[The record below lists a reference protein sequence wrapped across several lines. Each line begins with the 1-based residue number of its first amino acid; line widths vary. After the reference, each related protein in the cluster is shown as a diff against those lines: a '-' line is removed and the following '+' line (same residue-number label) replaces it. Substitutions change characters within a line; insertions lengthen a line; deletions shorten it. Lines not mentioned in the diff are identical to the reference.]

1 MAQPRQRHPSIA
13 QVLTALAGAPYIG
26 ALGELAQ
33 GSRVGR
39 RRKHPAWVPFA
50 YGALARH
57 FKSANRLD
65 GELETGLWK
74 DLAAAATAAGLED
87 PGTSP
92 YRYPQHAYWRDLM
105 VMDEDRRAELLSTFS
120 TLAIAHARKTG
131 LLLPMGKGSLTHP
144 SPARTI
150 YGDGTVVRPIYRSAP
165 EPEDEVAESSGEEGA
180 ATDERRKEE
189 GAEDATQAEHAAAR
203 QDLSAAVFH
212 RHDGPIRG
220 NDFVCFY
227 ARGEGAGTRIVL
239 GLDRV
244 AAPGQEAETAVA
256 LIERIVA
263 VATAGI
269 QAVAYDGA
277 LKGVHIDRIMRRVG
291 LVVVNKLAAAVH
303 NDEEI
308 VMKRRPLGTFE
319 HRAGRRTCSHQLHI
333 ENGTVV
339 DVTLADDG
347 TPVVV
352 GTSTRKQ
359 VKRVCRAD
367 GCYRFH
373 LGITVSCR
381 RGAFTL
387 WLSPHAT
394 ESDETLP
401 EHLRLLPPEDPD
413 FKRLYGLRNDSESF
427 NSQFKRTLLVD
438 RAASVGWERQLFD
451 VLGFAVLQNSLTW
464 ATARE
469 QDERPKL
476 VVVRGERR
484 SAS

>member
-1 MAQPRQRHPSIA
+1 MSGLRSRHPSIA
-13 QVLTALAGAPYIG
+13 QVVTALARSPYVG

-33 GSRVGR
+33 GSRIGR

-50 YGALARH
+50 YGALVRH

-65 GELETGLWK
+65 GELETGLWGE
-74 DLAAAATAAGLED
+74 LAAAARAAGLED
-87 PGTSP
+87 PGAAP
-92 YRYPQHAYWRDLM
+92 YRYPQHSYWRELM
-105 VMDEDRRAELLSTFS
+105 VMDEERRDGLLSTFS
-120 TLAIAHARKTG
+120 TLAIAHARETG

-144 SPARTI
+144 SPQRTI
-150 YGDGTVVRPIYRSAP
+150 YGDGTVVRPIYRSVPATEEEGEVEGSGDAEVEVADTRIPDAGAP
-165 EPEDEVAESSGEEGA
+165 EAM
-180 ATDERRKEE
+180 ER
-189 GAEDATQAEHAAAR
+189 ALVR
-203 QDLSAAVFH
+203 QDPSAAVFH

-227 ARGEGAGTRIVL
+227 ARGEGPGTRIVL

-244 AAPGQEAETAVA
+244 ERPGQEAETAVA
-256 LIERIVA
+256 LIERIVSL
-263 VATAGI
+263 ATAGI

-277 LKGVHIDRIMRRVG
+277 LKGVHIDRVMRRVG
-291 LVVVNKLAAAVH
+291 LVVVNKLAAAVR
-303 NDEEI
+303 NDAEA
-308 VMKRRPLGTFE
+308 VMKRRPLGTYE
-319 HRAGRRTCSHQLHI
+319 HKVGRKRCTHQLHI

-352 GTSTRKQ
+352 GTAVRRQ
-359 VKRVCRAD
+359 VKRASRSD
-367 GCYRFH
+367 GSYRFH
-373 LGITVSCR
+373 LGVTVPCR
-381 RGAFTL
+381 RGDFDL

-394 ESDETLP
+394 ESDHTLP
-401 EHLRLLPPEDPD
+401 EHLRLLPPDDPD
-413 FKRLYGLRNDSESF
+413 FKHLYGLRNDSESF

-469 QDERPKL
+469 HCARPAL
-476 VVVRGERR
+476 VAVRGERR
-484 SAS
+484 SA